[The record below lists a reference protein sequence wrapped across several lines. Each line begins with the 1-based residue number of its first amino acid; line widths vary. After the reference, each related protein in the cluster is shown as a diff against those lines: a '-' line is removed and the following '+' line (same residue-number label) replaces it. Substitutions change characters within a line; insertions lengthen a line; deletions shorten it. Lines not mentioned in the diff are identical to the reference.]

1 MNEQNSHTSLS
12 DGDPR
17 YKWYITFC
25 TMIGTLMVIM
35 DTVIVNVGLPKIM
48 ASFGVNVNTAQWIVS
63 SYMLSMA
70 IMMPT
75 VGWAG
80 EVLGHKNLYLLSLT
94 VFTIGSVFCALSWNI
109 ESLIFFRALQGIGG
123 GALMPISMVIIFE
136 AFPEEQRGLGMGIY
150 GLGASMG
157 PAIGPTVGGYLIDKF
172 NWPSMFWINV
182 PAGILGIM
190 LTISIVKDIRPRR
203 KIKFDFMGFITM
215 SLFLTTLLLALVQG
229 RLEGWDSNYIISL
242 LSVALVS
249 IIVFAMVERKANPP
263 FIDLSLYKSG
273 VYSSA
278 TIVSVFMGIVMF
290 GATLLLPLFLQSVH
304 NMNTLQTGLMVFP
317 GAIVT
322 AGLLPTS
329 GWMADRFDPRL
340 PMSIGITGFL
350 ISVYLGMRLDARSSD
365 AFILALVIFRG
376 VGIAMIFPPLM
387 NTALMYVSP
396 MKVGMA
402 SGLLNVMRQIGG
414 TFGVALTSTMLEK
427 RMAVHELTMGESI
440 NTASMGTQ
448 NALSGLQGL
457 LHGSGVADSTT
468 RAASLSLIKQYI
480 SGQALVSAFSDCF
493 WIIFVIF
500 IFVVIPAGAIRK
512 KARSPS
518 PEGQS

>member
-12 DGDPR
+12 ESDPR

-48 ASFGVNVNTAQWIVS
+48 ASFGVNV
-63 SYMLSMA
+63 
-70 IMMPT
+70 
-75 VGWAG
+75 
-80 EVLGHKNLYLLSLT
+80 
-94 VFTIGSVFCALSWNI
+94 
-109 ESLIFFRALQGIGG
+109 
-123 GALMPISMVIIFE
+123 
-136 AFPEEQRGLGMGIY
+136 
-150 GLGASMG
+150 
-157 PAIGPTVGGYLIDKF
+157 
-172 NWPSMFWINV
+172 
-182 PAGILGIM
+182 
-190 LTISIVKDIRPRR
+190 
-203 KIKFDFMGFITM
+203 
-215 SLFLTTLLLALVQG
+215 
-229 RLEGWDSNYIISL
+229 
-242 LSVALVS
+242 
-249 IIVFAMVERKANPP
+249 
-263 FIDLSLYKSG
+263 
-273 VYSSA
+273 
-278 TIVSVFMGIVMF
+278 
-290 GATLLLPLFLQSVH
+290 
-304 NMNTLQTGLMVFP
+304 
-317 GAIVT
+317 
-322 AGLLPTS
+322 
-329 GWMADRFDPRL
+329 
-340 PMSIGITGFL
+340 
-350 ISVYLGMRLDARSSD
+350 
-365 AFILALVIFRG
+365 
-376 VGIAMIFPPLM
+376 